1 MLKATLAFVRCRR
14 RYDAFASFFDPGW
27 GVASQPA
34 HFHHGLF
41 TTLRESI
48 LAHAGEALDERT
60 AFQHLTAA
68 DQNAIVGF
76 LKSLQ
81 FLPPGTRALVVDEH
95 YRPRPWPV
103 RAADAI
109 RAAERAR

>member
-1 MLKATLAFVRCRR
+1 M
-14 RYDAFASFFDPGW
+14 
-27 GVASQPA
+27 
-34 HFHHGLF
+34 F

-95 YRPRPWPV
+95 YRPRPWRQCGRPT
-103 RAADAI
+103 RFAPPSG
-109 RAAERAR
+109 RAERCHCAIDID